1 MDGAGE
7 TQCTHSL
14 VPPLLQDMKNS
25 ASASNLQICEVTNYS
40 VSNMKP
46 MTPDLSNH
54 PTSDNAQ

>member
-1 MDGAGE
+1 MDHGAGE

-40 VSNMKP
+40 VSNLKP
-46 MTPDLSNH
+46 MVQNY
-54 PTSDNAQ
+54 PTSDSA